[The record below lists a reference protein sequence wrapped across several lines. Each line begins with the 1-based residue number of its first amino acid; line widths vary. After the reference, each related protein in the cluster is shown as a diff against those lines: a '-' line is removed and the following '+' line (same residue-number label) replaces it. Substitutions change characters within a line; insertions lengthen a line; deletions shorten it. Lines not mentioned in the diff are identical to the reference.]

1 VTDPTDIKALDE
13 YLERDSEISQRYR
26 ELGRDEVPPELDRRV
41 LAAARE
47 AVASDSAKRSR
58 SWVRWSA
65 PVALAAS
72 VVLVVTVVLERGV
85 QDEAVLLPQSADD
98 VRQVPSRAAG
108 EVVRDDQAANAAD
121 EAKVAEELTRQPG
134 FVAEPVV
141 APPLPV
147 APRAAT
153 AEAFAKAEAEPKPE
167 RPGTT
172 YSAAPLPDSTETQGA
187 PIAIQTVPPVAPT
200 PAPVAQIS
208 ARKSAEASEAEKR
221 DTADVSEIA
230 VTGSRA
236 RRATGRTVGPRNTIS
251 SGSFR
256 SESQMA
262 PDERRER
269 SDPQAWLEDIRE
281 LRRAGKTAEADR
293 EWQLFR
299 GSFPDFRVADDD
311 IARQQP

>member
-1 VTDPTDIKALDE
+1 MTDPTDIKALDE
-13 YLERDSEISQRYR
+13 YLKRDSEISQRYR

-85 QDEAVLLPQSADD
+85 QDEAVLLPQSVDD

-108 EVVRDDQAANAAD
+108 EVARDDQAANAAD
-121 EAKVAEELTRQPG
+121 GAKVAEELSRQPG
-134 FVAEPVV
+134 FVAEPAV
-141 APPLPV
+141 APPPPV
-147 APRAAT
+147 APHAVT
-153 AEAFAKAEAEPKPE
+153 AEALAKAEAEPE

-172 YSAAPLPDSTETQGA
+172 YSVSPLPDITEMQGA
-187 PIAIQTVPPVAPT
+187 PTAIQTVPPVAPT

-208 ARKSAEASEAEKR
+208 ARKSVEEASEAEKK

-236 RRATGRTVGPRNTIS
+236 RRATGRTVGPRDTIS

-256 SESQMA
+256 SERQIA
-262 PDERRER
+262 PDEQRER